1 MNTLADEMQA
11 VSYTHLDVYKRQG
24 LICAAVQLLLD
35 RTKLMPGR
43 IMVSLVVTGAVLG
56 FLGIYE
62 PFAQWAGAGATVPLT
77 GFGNTLW
84 KGIARAM
91 GEDGIL
97 GIFKGGFTAS
107 AVGISGC
114 LLYTSQS

>member
-1 MNTLADEMQA
+1 MEYIRAFR
-11 VSYTHLDVYKRQG
+11 VGG
-24 LICAAVQLLLD
+24 LICASSHLLLD

-84 KGIARAM
+84 KAASQPAPW
-91 GEDGIL
+91 ESPEPWYL
-97 GIFKGGFTAS
+97 GIWAPWYLS
-107 AVGISGC
+107 RR
-114 LLYTSQS
+114 

>member
-1 MNTLADEMQA
+1 MEYIRAFL
-11 VSYTHLDVYKRQG
+11 VGG

-62 PFAQWAGAGATVPLT
+62 PLP
-77 GFGNTLW
+77 
-84 KGIARAM
+84 
-91 GEDGIL
+91 
-97 GIFKGGFTAS
+97 
-107 AVGISGC
+107 SGPGPEPRFP
-114 LLYTSQS
+114 

>member
-1 MNTLADEMQA
+1 MCNGIYTG
-11 VSYTHLDVYKRQG
+11 VSGGG

-97 GIFKGGFTAS
+97 GIFRAAS
-107 AVGISGC
+107 QPAPWESPEPWDLGIWAPWYLSRR
-114 LLYTSQS
+114 

>member
-1 MNTLADEMQA
+1 MEYIRAFL
-11 VSYTHLDVYKRQG
+11 VGG

-35 RTKLMPGR
+35 GTKLMPGR

-77 GFGNTLW
+77 GFGEHALE
-84 KGIARAM
+84 GDRQ
-91 GEDGIL
+91 GHG
-97 GIFKGGFTAS
+97 
-107 AVGISGC
+107 
-114 LLYTSQS
+114 